1 MNCRIQLDINA
12 LKKIWTLFKFL
23 TASQLLAPDKLSNFS
38 VILDENNFT
47 EFFKYIWIYETRVVH
62 FGTLLDV
69 SSLNNFSS
77 NFLQL
82 DNCWQLMSFQI
93 RVKFYMH
100 QKLIFGIQLDLKVL
114 NKFLK
119 QIFIFD
125 SSKAVNSW

>member
-1 MNCRIQLDINA
+1 MH
-12 LKKIWTLFKFL
+12 LKKILTLFKFL

-47 EFFKYIWIYETRVVH
+47 DFFKYIWIYETRVVY

-82 DNCWQLMSFQI
+82 DNC
-93 RVKFYMH
+93 
-100 QKLIFGIQLDLKVL
+100 
-114 NKFLK
+114 
-119 QIFIFD
+119 
-125 SSKAVNSW
+125 